1 MSKVLGVL
9 LLCISLFLGY
19 TSQAETDGFVP
30 GGHVNPL
37 EGILHMNLGSK
48 VKNFDSLNVSNRLL
62 GYSYQLQKQIDAG
75 LFSEAESFIS
85 KTTDQFLGAKSSD
98 SKAKYAYMAADVYHY
113 QGKYALAEEYFKR
126 SLNMY
131 SDLNNTE
138 GVIDANI
145 GISESRKFV
154 EDFEGSLKSGYEALA
169 LADGMGRQDKVA
181 DIKNIIGRIF
191 IDQGDSKAARPLIEE
206 AKVYFEQEKDS
217 ISIALVN
224 EDMAFLYAEQGDLNA
239 AFKHAELALSTFV
252 KFNDRD
258 GYITSSFL
266 LSELYGRTGDWDKAL
281 LYVQQ
286 SIDVVEKI
294 QDKRE
299 LHNYYLEK
307 AFFLSQ
313 QDKYEE
319 SLEAINSFKE
329 LGYQFEDPSTD
340 MRYYLELSKLYQ
352 LTGNYELAMRNSE
365 LYDLAKD
372 EFTDVKKARAI
383 EELKI
388 KYDTE
393 RRELELIS
401 EKKKI
406 VSLELENDAILFKRN
421 FWIALIGGMSIIA
434 LLVLNQA
441 RVSNKR
447 DLVQKNQS
455 LSNHTARIIEK
466 NKLIENFE
474 GQLNDLSK
482 LSEEQNL
489 LRQSKLDQLYSSKI
503 LTDGDWNKY
512 KSLFNS
518 VHASFLLT
526 LSKNYPNLTE
536 GDKRHL
542 MLLKLNMGTNEM
554 AEVLGVSAGSVRV
567 SRHRIKKKVELTD
580 NADLKEFCMNI
591 G

>member
-1 MSKVLGVL
+1 MSKVLGIL
-9 LLCISLFLGY
+9 LFSISLFFGF
-19 TSQAETDGFVP
+19 TSKAASDGFVP

-37 EGILHMNLGSK
+37 EGILHMNLGNK
-48 VKNFDSLNVSNRLL
+48 VKSFDSLQRENQLL
-62 GYSYQLQKQIDAG
+62 GYSNLLQKQIDAG
-75 LFSEAESFIS
+75 LFSEAESFIT
-85 KTTDQFLGAKSSD
+85 KTTDQFLGANSSD

-131 SDLNNTE
+131 SELNDAE

-169 LADGMGRQDKVA
+169 MADSIGRQDKVA

-191 IDQGDSKAARPLIEE
+191 IDQGDARAARPLIEE

-217 ISIALVN
+217 ISLALVN
-224 EDMAFLYAEQGDLNA
+224 EDMAFLYAEQGDLES
-239 AFKHAELALSTFV
+239 AFKHAEQALASFI
-252 KFNDRD
+252 KFDDQD

-266 LSELYGRTGDWDKAL
+266 LSELYGRQGKWDQAL

-286 SIDVVEKI
+286 SIDVVDKLE
-294 QDKRE
+294 DKRE

-313 QDKYEE
+313 QGRSDEA
-319 SLEAINSFKE
+319 LAAINSFKE
-329 LGYQFEDPSTD
+329 YGYQFEDPSTD
-340 MRYYLELSKLYQ
+340 MRYHLELSKLYQ

-372 EFTDVKKARAI
+372 EFTDVKKAKAI

-393 RRELELIS
+393 RREQELIS

-406 VSLELENDAILFKRN
+406 VNLELENEAILSKRN
-421 FWIALIGGMSIIA
+421 FWIALIGGMAAIA
-434 LLVLNQA
+434 LLILNQA
-441 RVSNKR
+441 RISNKR
-447 DLVQKNQS
+447 DLIQKNQS
-455 LSNHTARIIEK
+455 LSDHTARIIEK

-474 GQLNDLSK
+474 NQLNDLSK

-512 KSLFNS
+512 KGLFNS
-518 VHASFLLT
+518 VHANFLLT
-526 LSKNYPNLTE
+526 LSQSYPNLTE

-542 MLLKLNMGTNEM
+542 MLLKLNMSSNEM
-554 AEVLGVSAGSVRV
+554 AEVLGVSSGSIRV
-567 SRHRIKKKVELTD
+567 GRHRIKKKMELPD
-580 NADLKEFCMNI
+580 DSDLKEFCLNI
-591 G
+591 S